1 MVEVTNMDVTKD
13 GGSTSEKTGRRKN
26 GLAD

>member
-1 MVEVTNMDVTKD
+1 MVEVTNMDAKD
-13 GGSTSEKTGRRKN
+13 GGSTTEKTGRRKN